1 MEQHDTLIIGAGIAG
16 LTAATQLQKAGRQV
30 TIFERWPRLGGRM
43 STYPIGDEF
52 ADDGAQFFTV
62 RHPRFQA
69 IVDEWQAAG
78 LIEVWGHGWSDGS
91 KCAHGDG
98 YPRYVVRGGMR
109 ALPEYLAQ
117 PLDVRTDMVVTAV
130 SPVKGGWTVKTAVNG
145 ATKVATKVA
154 ANETHHA
161 RTVIMTAPVPQSLAI
176 LDAGKTVLPIPACEA
191 LQRIRY
197 APSLT
202 GLFWVDGT
210 VKFPEP
216 GAIQRPERAIVWMA
230 DNRRK
235 GVSKTRLITV
245 QASPGLSNQ
254 LLEADAESAL
264 AGLEAALRPFLAE
277 TAVVR
282 ESHLKRWRYAL
293 PTVFHP
299 DRCLRATTGET
310 ASPIIFAGDAFK
322 EPRVEGAVLSG
333 LTAVEAIGKQDKT
346 KL

>member
-1 MEQHDTLIIGAGIAG
+1 MEQHDILIIGAGIAG

-30 TIFERWPRLGGRM
+30 TVFERWPRLGGRM

-69 IVDEWQAAG
+69 VVEEWQAAG

-91 KCAHGDG
+91 KCSHGDG
-98 YPRYVVRGGMR
+98 YPRYIVRGGMR
-109 ALPEYLAQ
+109 ALPTYLAQ
-117 PLDVRTDMVVTAV
+117 SLDVRTDMVVVAV
-130 SPVKGGWTVKTAVNG
+130 TPVAGGWTVKTV
-145 ATKVATKVA
+145 
-154 ANETHHA
+154 NETHHA
-161 RTVIMTAPVPQSLAI
+161 RALIMTPPVPQSIAI
-176 LDAGKTVLPIPACEA
+176 LDAGKTVLPTPAREA
-191 LQRIRY
+191 LQHIRY

-202 GLFWVDGT
+202 GLFWVDGN

-216 GAIQRPERAIVWMA
+216 GAVQRSEQAVVWMA
-230 DNRRK
+230 DNQRK
-235 GVSKTRLITV
+235 GVSKTRLITM

-254 LLEADAESAL
+254 LFDADDENAL
-264 AGLEAALRPFLAE
+264 SGLAAALRPFLAE

-293 PTVFHP
+293 PNVLHP
-299 DRCLRATTGET
+299 ERCLSTVAEATG
-310 ASPIIFAGDAFK
+310 SPIVFAGDAFK

-333 LTAVEAIGKQDKT
+333 ETAVGSLSSFFT
-346 KL
+346 H